1 MAFAILM
8 ALGGLAFHV
17 RNDQAIVLNYFTG
30 SLNTE
35 LSLVVVG
42 ALVIGAILGV
52 LAMTA
57 TVLRLKREIRRL
69 VRRNDVTARELSS
82 LRAVSLNDAS

>member
-8 ALGGLAFHV
+8 ALAGLAFHV
-17 RNDQAIVLNYFTG
+17 RNDQEIVLNYFAG
-30 SLNTE
+30 NLQTE

-42 ALVIGAILGV
+42 AIVIGAVLGV

-69 VRRNDVTARELSS
+69 VRRSEIAARELSS
-82 LRAVSLNDAS
+82 LRAVSLKDAG